1 MAPAHAQPATAV
13 QLIALHKLSLSE
25 ENVRKTDPGLQAA
38 AELKANIAAL
48 GVLSNL
54 VVQAID
60 TTSDLYVVI
69 AGGRRYKALV
79 DLAEEGQVPPHMPV
93 PCRVVPA
100 DASPKEIS
108 LAENVL
114 RAAMHPVDQVEA
126 FAALADAGATVSAI
140 AARFGVAERTV
151 EQRLRLGNVAP
162 ELLAAYRDDRID
174 LECLKAFAVT
184 TDAARQLAVWAQVSE
199 QGYRP
204 SAWHIK
210 RLLTETRVP
219 GNAAVARFVGAD
231 AYEAAGGALDRDL
244 FADEHDAGVWF
255 EDPRLLDKLAQK
267 HLQEIALPLAQEWK
281 WAEARLEVDWNTTAR
296 FGRVHA
302 VPAELTPDETA
313 ERDRLLTR
321 QDELGNLDEED
332 WTDELVVE
340 AEEIEQRL
348 ARMQEEVDSRAVYA
362 DADKA
367 ISGCIVTIDH
377 AGEVQIIAGLVR
389 PDDIPAKQD
398 DADSSAGNAHA
409 PAAGNAATVAAPR
422 LTTPERSPDPAAQA
436 RKEAGVGIGLA
447 DDMRAIRTTTVKARL
462 STDFAAAFD
471 LFVFQAA
478 RSVFTPGYR
487 ATALEIAVRETADRP
502 HLRTNDDSFGDHSP
516 AEAILADR
524 SHLRLDWLTAEDD
537 GEAFA
542 LFRALPLDAKQDL
555 FAACIARTVKGQL
568 AFEHAAR
575 PELEATV
582 ARLDID
588 FAAEIR
594 PSEEMFWSRIKKSQ
608 MLDIARATL
617 GKDWAASH
625 GKDKK
630 AVLAQAMHRAFG
642 ASDDLPAGVT
652 QEGRAAA
659 LAWTMP
665 GFAAFDAASSANG
678 DTAPA
683 DPQPAN
689 GPADTA
695 PADAGADDGTSA
707 AADTGNDATD
717 TANGHFVVDPGSVP
731 PAEETAPSISDAID
745 AMNAVPTADGGPRV
759 IVHHVGA
766 ANGHADMDDAL
777 EIPEFLRRT

>member
-1 MAPAHAQPATAV
+1 MAPADAQPAAAV

-79 DLAEEGQVPPHMPV
+79 DLAGEGQVPPDMPV

-100 DASPKEIS
+100 GASPKEIS
-108 LAENVL
+108 LAENVV
-114 RAAMHPVDQVEA
+114 RAAMHPADQVEA
-126 FAALADAGATVSAI
+126 FAALADTGATVSAI

-162 ELLAAYRDDRID
+162 ELLSAYRQDELD

-210 RLLTETRVP
+210 RQLTETRVP
-219 GNAAVARFVGAD
+219 ANAAVARFVGAD
-231 AYEAAGGALDRDL
+231 AYEAAGGAIDRDL

-255 EDPRLLDKLAQK
+255 EDPRLLDELARER
-267 HLQEIALPLAQEWK
+267 LQQIALPLAQEWK
-281 WAEARLEVDWNTTAR
+281 WVEARLEVDWNTTAR

-302 VPAELTPDETA
+302 VPADATPDEGA

-321 QDELGNLDEED
+321 QDELGNLDEDD
-332 WTDELVVE
+332 WTEELVVE
-340 AEEIEQRL
+340 AEDIEQRL
-348 ARMQEEVDSRAVYA
+348 NRIQADIDARAVYA

-377 AGEVQIIAGLVR
+377 TGDAQIIAGLVR
-389 PDDIPAKQD
+389 PDDIPGKQD
-398 DADSSAGNAHA
+398 AADSTAGNAHA

-422 LTTPERSPDPAAQA
+422 LTAPERSADPAAEA
-436 RKEAGVGIGLA
+436 RKQAGVGIGLA
-447 DDMRAIRTTTVKARL
+447 DDMRAIRTTIVKARL
-462 STDFAAAFD
+462 ASDFPAAFD

-478 RSVFTPGYR
+478 RSVFTAGYR

-502 HLRTNDDSFGDHSP
+502 QLRANDDSFGNHSL

-542 LFRALPLDAKQDL
+542 LFRALPPDAKQDL

-588 FAAEIR
+588 FAAETR
-594 PSEEMFWSRIKKSQ
+594 PSEDLFWSRIKKSQ
-608 MLDIARATL
+608 MLDIAGATL

-642 ASDDLPAGVT
+642 AGDDVPAGVT
-652 QEGRAAA
+652 PEGRAAA

-665 GFAAFDAASSANG
+665 GFAAFDTASSADG
-678 DTAPA
+678 DTEAT
-683 DPQPAN
+683 DPQPADSH
-689 GPADTA
+689 ADPIPT
-695 PADAGADDGTSA
+695 DTGADDGTSE
-707 AADTGNDATD
+707 AADPGND

-731 PAEETAPSISDAID
+731 LAGEPAPSVSDAID

-759 IVHHVGA
+759 IVHQAGA
-766 ANGHADMDDAL
+766 ANGHADMEEAL

>member
-1 MAPAHAQPATAV
+1 MAPADAQPAAAV
-13 QLIALHKLSLSE
+13 LLIALHKLSLSE

-60 TTSDLYVVI
+60 TTSDLYAII
-69 AGGRRYKALV
+69 AGGRRYRALV
-79 DLAEEGQVPPHMPV
+79 DLAEEGQVPPDMPV

-100 DASPKEIS
+100 DASPTEIS
-108 LAENVL
+108 LAENVV
-114 RAAMHPVDQVEA
+114 RAAMHPADQVEA
-126 FAALADAGATVSAI
+126 FAALADTGATVSAI

-162 ELLAAYRDDRID
+162 ELLNAYRDDRID

-231 AYEAAGGALDRDL
+231 AYETAGGAIDRDL
-244 FADEHDAGVWF
+244 FADEHEDSGVWF
-255 EDPRLLDKLAQK
+255 EDPRLLDELAQK
-267 HLQEIALPLAQEWK
+267 RLQEIALPLAQEWK
-281 WAEARLEVDWNTTAR
+281 WAEPRLEVDWNTTAR

-302 VPAELTPDETA
+302 VPAELTPDETE

-332 WTDELVVE
+332 WTDALAVE

-348 ARMQEEVDSRAVYA
+348 VRMQDDVDARAVYE

-377 AGEVQIIAGLVR
+377 AGEAQIIAGLVR
-389 PDDIPAKQD
+389 PDDIPRKQH
-398 DADSSAGNAHA
+398 DAASTADNGHA
-409 PAAGNAATVAAPR
+409 PASGNAATVAAPR
-422 LTTPERSPDPAAQA
+422 LTAPERSADPAAQA
-436 RKEAGVGIGLA
+436 RKQAGVGIGLA
-447 DDMRAIRTTTVKARL
+447 DDMRAIRTTIVKARL
-462 STDFAAAFD
+462 ASDFPAAFD

-478 RSVFTPGYR
+478 RSVFTAGYR

-502 HLRTNDDSFGDHSP
+502 HLRTNDDSFGKHNP

-524 SHLRLDWLTAEDD
+524 SHLHMDWLTVEDD
-537 GEAFA
+537 GEAFT

-568 AFEHAAR
+568 AFEHGAR
-575 PELEATV
+575 PEFEATV

-588 FAAEIR
+588 FAAEVR
-594 PSEEMFWSRIKKSQ
+594 PSEQMFWSRIKKSQ
-608 MLDIARATL
+608 MLDVARATL

-630 AVLAQAMHRAFG
+630 DVLAQAMHRAF
-642 ASDDLPAGVT
+642 AAEDDVPAGVT
-652 QEGRAAA
+652 QEGRTAA

-665 GFAAFDAASSANG
+665 GFAAFDTASSSQD
-678 DTAPA
+678 DTAAA
-683 DPQPAN
+683 DPQPSDD
-689 GPADTA
+689 PADTA
-695 PADAGADDGTSA
+695 PADTDTDDGTSE
-707 AADTGNDATD
+707 AADPGDNTT
-717 TANGHFVVDPGSVP
+717 NGHFVVDPGSVP
-731 PAEETAPSISDAID
+731 PAEQTVPSVSDAID

-759 IVHHVGA
+759 IVHQVGA
-766 ANGHADMDDAL
+766 ANGRADMDEAL

>member
-1 MAPAHAQPATAV
+1 MAPADAQPEAAV
-13 QLIALHKLSLSE
+13 QFIALHKLSLSE
-25 ENVRKTDPGLQAA
+25 DNVRKTDPGLQAA
-38 AELKANIAAL
+38 AELKSNIAAL
-48 GVLSNL
+48 GILSNL

-79 DLAEEGQVPPHMPV
+79 DLAEEGQVPPDMPV

-100 DASPKEIS
+100 DASPNEIS
-108 LAENVL
+108 LAENVV
-114 RAAMHPVDQVEA
+114 RTAMHPADQVEA
-126 FAALADAGATVSAI
+126 FAALADTGSTVSAI

-162 ELLAAYRDDRID
+162 ELLTAYRDDRID

-184 TDAARQLAVWAQVSE
+184 TDATRQLAVWAQVSE

-210 RLLTETRVP
+210 RLLTEARVP
-219 GNAAVARFVGAD
+219 ANAAVARFVGAD

-244 FADEHDAGVWF
+244 FADEEDAGVWF

-267 HLQEIALPLAQEWK
+267 RLQEIALPLAREWK

-302 VPAELTPDETA
+302 VPAELTPDEIA
-313 ERDRLLTR
+313 ERDRLLAR

-332 WTDELVVE
+332 WTDALVVE

-348 ARMQEEVDSRAVYA
+348 GRMQDELDARAVYA
-362 DADKA
+362 DTDKA

-377 AGEVQIIAGLVR
+377 VGEVQIIAGLVR
-389 PDDIPAKQD
+389 PEDVPGKKD
-398 DADSSAGNAHA
+398 DATTAADNAHA
-409 PAAGNAATVAAPR
+409 SASGSSHGVAPPR
-422 LTTPERSPDPAAQA
+422 LNTPERRSDPAAEA
-436 RKEAGVGIGLA
+436 RKRAGVGIGLA
-447 DDMRAIRTTTVKARL
+447 DDTRAVRTTIVKARL
-462 STDFAAAFD
+462 SRRFDAAFD
-471 LFVFQAA
+471 LYVFQAA
-478 RSVFTPGYR
+478 RSVFTTGYKSH
-487 ATALEIAVRETADRP
+487 ALDIDIRETADRP
-502 HLRTNDDSFGDHSP
+502 HIRMNDDDFAQHSP
-516 AEAILADR
+516 GEAILADR
-524 SHLRLDWLTAEDD
+524 SHLRLDWLTVEDD

-542 LFRALPLDAKQDL
+542 LFRDLPLEAKQDL

-617 GKDWAASH
+617 GNNWAASH

-642 ASDDLPAGVT
+642 AADDVPAGVT
-652 QEGRAAA
+652 REGRAAA

-665 GFAAFDAASSANG
+665 GFAAFDTASSAES
-678 DTAPA
+678 DTASA

-689 GPADTA
+689 GPADTV
-695 PADAGADDGTSA
+695 PADPGADDGTSEA
-707 AADTGNDATD
+707 ANPGTA
-717 TANGHFVVDPGSVP
+717 TANGHFVVDPGPVP
-731 PAEETAPSISDAID
+731 PAEDANPSVSDAID
-745 AMNAVPTADGGPRV
+745 AINAVPTADGGPRV
-759 IVHHVGA
+759 IVHHAGA
-766 ANGHADMDDAL
+766 ANGHADMDEAL
-777 EIPEFLRRT
+777 DIPAFLRRT

>member
-1 MAPAHAQPATAV
+1 MASADAQPATAV

-60 TTSDLYVVI
+60 ATSDLYVVI

-79 DLAEEGQVPPHMPV
+79 ALAEEGQVPPDMPV

-100 DASPKEIS
+100 GASPKEIS
-108 LAENVL
+108 LAENVV
-114 RAAMHPVDQVEA
+114 RSAMHPADQVEA
-126 FAALADAGATVSAI
+126 FAALADEGATVSAI

-210 RLLTETRVP
+210 RLLTEARVP
-219 GNAAVARFVGAD
+219 ANAAIARFVGTD

-244 FADEHDAGVWF
+244 FADEHDSGVWF

-267 HLQEIALPLAQEWK
+267 RLQEIALPLAREWK
-281 WAEARLEVDWNTTAR
+281 WAEAHLEVDWNTTAR

-302 VPAELTPDETA
+302 VPAEPTPDETA

-321 QDELGNLDEED
+321 QDELGNLDEEG

-348 ARMQEEVDSRAVYA
+348 DRIQADIDARAVYA

-389 PDDIPAKQD
+389 PDDIPGKQD
-398 DADSSAGNAHA
+398 DADSTAGNAHP
-409 PAAGNAATVAAPR
+409 PASGNAATVAAPR
-422 LTTPERSPDPAAQA
+422 LTAPERSADPAAEA

-447 DDMRAIRTTTVKARL
+447 DDMRAIRTTVVKARL
-462 STDFAAAFD
+462 ATDFPAAFD

-478 RSVFTPGYR
+478 RSVFTAGYR

-502 HLRTNDDSFGDHSP
+502 NIRMNDDSFGNHSP

-524 SHLRLDWLTAEDD
+524 SHLRLDWLTVEDD

-542 LFRALPLDAKQDL
+542 LFRALPDDAKQDL

-575 PELEATV
+575 PEFEATV

-588 FAAEIR
+588 FAAEVR

-608 MLDIARATL
+608 MLDVARATL
-617 GKDWAASH
+617 GNEWAASH

-630 AVLAQAMHRAFG
+630 AVLAQAMHRAF
-642 ASDDLPAGVT
+642 AAEDDVPAGVT
-652 QEGRAAA
+652 PEGRSAA

-665 GFAAFDAASSANG
+665 GFTAFDAASS
-678 DTAPA
+678 PA
-683 DPQPAN
+683 
-689 GPADTA
+689 ADTA
-695 PADAGADDGTSA
+695 AADPRPADEPADAASAEAGADDGAAA
-707 AADTGNDATD
+707 AADPGTDTDDAT
-717 TANGHFVVDPGSVP
+717 GHFVVDPGSIP
-731 PAEETAPSISDAID
+731 PAEDTTPSVSDTIDAI
-745 AMNAVPTADGGPRV
+745 NAVPTADGGPRV
-759 IVHHVGA
+759 IVHQVGA
-766 ANGHADMDDAL
+766 ANGHADMDEAL

>member
-1 MAPAHAQPATAV
+1 MAPADAQPATAV
-13 QLIALHKLSLSE
+13 LLIALHKLSLSE

-38 AELKANIAAL
+38 AELKANIAAH

-60 TTSDLYVVI
+60 TTSDLYAVI
-69 AGGRRYKALV
+69 AGGRRYKALLA
-79 DLAEEGQVPPHMPV
+79 LAEEGQIPSDMPV

-100 DASPKEIS
+100 GASPTEIS
-108 LAENVL
+108 LAENVV
-114 RAAMHPVDQVEA
+114 RAAMHPADQVEA
-126 FAALADAGATVSAI
+126 FAALADTGATVSAI

-162 ELLAAYRDDRID
+162 ELLTAYRDDRID

-184 TDAARQLAVWAQVSE
+184 TDTARQLAVWAQVSE

-204 SAWHIK
+204 TAWHIK
-210 RLLTETRVP
+210 RQLTETRVP
-219 GNAAVARFVGAD
+219 GNAAIARFVGAED
-231 AYEAAGGALDRDL
+231 YEAAGGVLDRDL
-244 FADEHDAGVWF
+244 FADEEDAGVWF

-267 HLQEIALPLAQEWK
+267 RLQEIALPLAQEWK

-302 VPAELTPDETA
+302 VPAELTPDEIS

-321 QDELGNLDEED
+321 QDELGNLDEDD
-332 WTDELVVE
+332 WSDELVVE
-340 AEEIEQRL
+340 AEKIEQEL
-348 ARMQEEVDSRAVYA
+348 ARMQEDVDSRAVYA
-362 DADKA
+362 DADKV

-377 AGEVQIIAGLVR
+377 AGDVQIITGLVR
-389 PDDIPAKQD
+389 PEDVPGKKD
-398 DADSSAGNAHA
+398 DATTAADNAHA
-409 PAAGNAATVAAPR
+409 SASGSSHGVAPPR
-422 LTTPERSPDPAAQA
+422 LNTPERRSDPAAEA
-436 RKEAGVGIGLA
+436 RKRAGVGIGLA
-447 DDMRAIRTTTVKARL
+447 DDTRAVRTTIVKARL
-462 STDFAAAFD
+462 SRRFDAAFD
-471 LFVFQAA
+471 LYVFQAA
-478 RSVFTPGYR
+478 RSVFTTGYKSH
-487 ATALEIAVRETADRP
+487 ALDIDIRETADRP
-502 HLRTNDDSFGDHSP
+502 HIRMNDDNFAQHSP
-516 AEAILADR
+516 AEALLQDR
-524 SHLRLDWLTAEDD
+524 SHLRLDWLTVEDD

-542 LFRALPLDAKQDL
+542 LFRALPLEAKQDL

-588 FAAEIR
+588 FAAEVR
-594 PSEEMFWSRIKKSQ
+594 PTEEMFWSRIKKSQ

-617 GKDWAASH
+617 GNNWAASH

-642 ASDDLPAGVT
+642 AGDDVPAGVT

-665 GFAAFDAASSANG
+665 GFAAFDTASSGNAN
-678 DTAPA
+678 TPA
-683 DPQPAN
+683 EDPQPAD
-689 GPADTA
+689 PPTA
-695 PADAGADDGTSA
+695 SA
-707 AADTGNDATD
+707 SADTGTEDNTSQAAHPGAG
-717 TANGHFVVDPGSVP
+717 TANGHFVVDPDSVP
-731 PAEETAPSISDAID
+731 PAEETAPSVSDAID

-759 IVHHVGA
+759 MVHHVGA
-766 ANGHADMDDAL
+766 ANGHADMDETLD
-777 EIPEFLRRT
+777 IPAFLRRT